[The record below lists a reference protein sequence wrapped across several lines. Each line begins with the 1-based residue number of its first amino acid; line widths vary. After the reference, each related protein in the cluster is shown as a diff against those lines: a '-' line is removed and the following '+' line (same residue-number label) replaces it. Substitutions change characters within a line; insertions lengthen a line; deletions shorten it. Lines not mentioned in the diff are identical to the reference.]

1 MSITHTR
8 VCSNGIELLIAYY
21 QNPSIA
27 LRNKLVSMH
36 AGLVRKMA
44 HQFSRQCTE
53 PYEDLEQIGYFGLIR
68 AIERFNPYQGYAFS
82 SFAIPYIR
90 GEILHFLRD
99 RTGVVK
105 IPRRWQ
111 ELHNQGQKARKDLAL
126 TLGRTP
132 TDLEIA
138 RELNVAIQE
147 WLDSKLAF
155 QNRIV
160 LSLDSTVIQHLDCQI
175 KLSDAL
181 PDQRSSSLQ
190 QQEEDRQ
197 QLQGAMNQL
206 EEKTRKAVEFVF
218 LKEFSRKEAAKR
230 IGISP
235 MTVTRYLQKGK
246 EQLFSLLQPQIA
258 QTEA

>member
-1 MSITHTR
+1 MSLTHSYG
-8 VCSNGIELLIAYY
+8 CSEGIELLISYY
-21 QNPSIA
+21 QNPSIQV
-27 LRNKLVSMH
+27 RNKLVKLH
-36 AGLVRKMA
+36 TGLVRKMA

-68 AIERFNPYQGYAFS
+68 AIERFNPNQGYAFS

-111 ELHNQGQKARKDLAL
+111 DLHNQGQRVRKELAL
-126 TLGRTP
+126 SLGRCP
-132 TDLEIA
+132 SDNEIA
-138 RELNVAIQE
+138 QELNVSLQE

-155 QNRIV
+155 QNRMV
-160 LSLDSTVIQHLDCQI
+160 LSLDSTVVQHFDSQI
-175 KLSDAL
+175 KLADAL
-181 PDQRSSSLQ
+181 PDQRSTSLQ
-190 QQEEDRQ
+190 LQEEERQ

-246 EQLFSLLQPQIA
+246 EQLCSLLQSQVMQSGA
-258 QTEA
+258 

>member
-1 MSITHTR
+1 M
-8 VCSNGIELLIAYY
+8 ELLISYY
-21 QNPSIA
+21 QNPSIG
-27 LRNKLVSMH
+27 LRNKLVRLH
-36 AGLVRKMA
+36 TGLVRKMA

-53 PYEDLEQIGYFGLIR
+53 PYEDLEQIGYLGLIR

-99 RTGVVK
+99 RTSVVK

-111 ELHNQGQKARKDLAL
+111 ELYNQGQKVRKQLASS
-126 TLGRTP
+126 LGRCP
-132 TDLEIA
+132 TDTEIA
-138 RELNVAIQE
+138 KTLKVSVNE
-147 WLDSKLAF
+147 WLDSKLAV

-160 LSLDSTVIQHLDCQI
+160 LSLDSTVIQHFDCQI
-175 KLSDAL
+175 KLADSL
-181 PDQRSSSLQ
+181 PDQRSTVLQ
-190 QQEEDRQ
+190 QQEEERQ

-218 LKEFSRKEAAKR
+218 LKEFSRKEAAQR

-235 MTVTRYLQKGK
+235 MTVTRYLHKGR
-246 EQLFSLLQPQIA
+246 EQLVSLLQPQFL
-258 QTEA
+258 QKEA

>member
-1 MSITHTR
+1 MASTYSSG
-8 VCSNGIELLIAYY
+8 CSTGMELLISYY

-27 LRNKLVSMH
+27 LRNKLVRLH
-36 AGLVRKMA
+36 TGLVRKMA
-44 HQFSRQCTE
+44 HQFSHQCTE

-99 RTGVVK
+99 RTSVVK

-111 ELHNQGQKARKDLAL
+111 ELHNQGQKVRKQLAA
-126 TLGRTP
+126 TLGRNP
-132 TDLEIA
+132 TDTEIA
-138 RELNVAIQE
+138 QSLQVSVQE
-147 WLDSKLAF
+147 WLDSKIAA

-175 KLSDAL
+175 KLADAL
-181 PDQRSSSLQ
+181 PDQRSTVLQ
-190 QQEEDRQ
+190 LQEEERQ

-235 MTVTRYLQKGK
+235 MTVTRYLHKGR
-246 EQLFSLLQPQIA
+246 EQLVSLLQPQLL
-258 QTEA
+258 QTGA

>member
-1 MSITHTR
+1 MTLTH
-8 VCSNGIELLIAYY
+8 SYGYSEGIDLLISYY
-21 QNPSIA
+21 QNPSIQ
-27 LRNKLVSMH
+27 LRNKLVKLH
-36 AGLVRKMA
+36 TGLVRKMA

-68 AIERFNPYQGYAFS
+68 AIERFNPHQGYAFS

-111 ELHNQGQKARKDLAL
+111 ELHNQGQKKRKELAL
-126 TLGRTP
+126 SLGRTP
-132 TDLEIA
+132 TDGEIA
-138 RELNVAIQE
+138 LELKVSLQE
-147 WLDSKLAF
+147 WLESKLAF
-155 QNRIV
+155 QNRMV
-160 LSLDSTVIQHLDCQI
+160 LSLDSTVVQHFDCQI
-175 KLSDAL
+175 KLADAL
-181 PDQRSSSLQ
+181 PDQRSTSLQ

-197 QLQGAMNQL
+197 QLEGAMNQL

-246 EQLFSLLQPQIA
+246 EQLLSSLQTQVLQ
-258 QTEA
+258 TGS